1 MNNDYPICI
10 SEECWANNQLSV
22 VRYTGQISFNSHIF
36 MIVNKDGIDIF
47 ALSHPNSKYYVGKNK
62 QAIHAGEPCDLCRL
76 DFIKYYR
83 ALKRDAFIRVLKKH
97 PNMSDEELK
106 ATYERMIAKK
116 AKR

>member
-1 MNNDYPICI
+1 M

-22 VRYTGQISFNSHIF
+22 VRYTGQISFNSHVF

-47 ALSHPNSKYYVGKNK
+47 ALSHPKSKYYVGENK
-62 QAIHAGEPCDLCRL
+62 QAIHAGEPCDLCRQ

-83 ALKRDAFIRVLKKH
+83 VLKRDAFIRVLKKH